1 MHDWQREIRA
11 RLAPLRLRPERE
23 ADIVDEIS
31 QHLAERYREAISA
44 GASADEATR
53 LALAEFRA
61 GNALAQRI
69 ASLRQAHA
77 PAAVTAGVSTGRLLE
92 DLRQDFRYALRAFS
106 KQRTFAATAILT
118 LALGVGATTAIFSVV
133 YSVLIKP
140 LPYPNAD
147 ELVRIRHGAPGIN
160 VADLA
165 AAETMYFT
173 YRDETRSF
181 ASIGF
186 WQENSAT
193 LIDRGEPQ
201 RVRALRLTHGTLQS
215 LGVQPMR
222 GRWFTEGEHG
232 PAGEGPAPVILS
244 HAFWQRRFGGDE
256 AAVGR
261 QLSIDSQS
269 SEVVGIMPPDFRFLD
284 MTPQPDVIVAVR
296 LDPATATNGSF
307 GFQALARLRTG
318 VTPAEARAD
327 IERVLPGWLNG
338 WPVLPGSAITP
349 GALEGMRITPI
360 IRPLKDDVVGGVAST
375 LWVLMGAI
383 GGVLL
388 VACAN
393 IANLMLVRAAARR
406 QEFAVRTALGAVPA
420 RIARA
425 LLVES
430 LVLGGA
436 GTVIG
441 LVLAYGAIKI
451 LVAIGP
457 ANLPRIDE
465 ISVSMPVLLFTVVV
479 SIAAAI
485 TVGTITAFKY
495 ARHVDSPNVGG
506 ARGSTGS
513 RERSATRN
521 TLVIAQVA
529 LALVLVVSAGLM
541 IRSFQALQDVDP
553 GFSDPAT
560 IQTAKIWIP
569 TTLFPDPYE
578 YTRMEREILD
588 GIAALPGVTSVGFA
602 STAPMEG
609 PEANGPPVGVEGQR
623 LDGPI
628 TRRAKTISPGYF
640 EAMGTRIIA
649 GRDITWRDIDTG
661 GHVAVISQDF
671 ARELAP
677 ELEGALGKR
686 IRLPF
691 GQDAWREVVG
701 VVESVHQ
708 DGLYAQP
715 PSFVYWPVLME
726 RFGSASVVGNSAV
739 TFVIRSDRAGTAGLV
754 NEVRAAVRSVDASI
768 PVALEGTMQDLYANS
783 LARTSFTLVMLGIAG
798 GMALTLGAIGIYG
811 VIAYVV
817 SQRAREIGIRSALGA
832 QPRDLKRMFIL
843 HGLALSGMGAIVGVV
858 SALALGRFM
867 SSVLYGV
874 GPADPFAYAAALGI
888 TVAAA
893 TLASYIPAR
902 RAAKIDP
909 TDTLKAE

>member
-1 MHDWQREIRA
+1 MHDWQSEIRA
-11 RLAPLRLRPERE
+11 RLAPLRLKPERE
-23 ADIVDEIS
+23 TDIVDEIS

-77 PAAVTAGVSTGRLLE
+77 PAAVTAGASTGRLFE

-106 KQRTFAATAILT
+106 KQRPFAATVILT
-118 LALGVGATTAIFSVV
+118 LALGIGATTAIFSVI

-147 ELVRIRHGAPGIN
+147 ELVRIRHSAPGIN

-181 ASIGF
+181 ASMGF

-193 LIDRGEPQ
+193 LIDSGEPQ
-201 RVRALRLTHGTLQS
+201 RVRALRVTHGTLQS

-232 PAGEGPAPVILS
+232 PAAEGSAPVILS

-256 AAVGR
+256 TAVGR

-269 SEVVGIMPPDFRFLD
+269 SQVVGIMPPDFRFLD

-307 GFQALARLRTG
+307 SFQALARLRPG
-318 VTPAEARAD
+318 ATPAEARAD
-327 IERVLPGWLNG
+327 IERVLPGWLVA

-406 QEFAVRTALGAVPA
+406 QEFAVRAALGAVPS

-425 LLVES
+425 LVAES

-436 GTVIG
+436 GTAIG
-441 LVLAYGAIKI
+441 LALAYGTLKV

-465 ISVSMPVLLFTVVV
+465 ISVSMPVLLFAIAV

-485 TVGTITAFKY
+485 AVGSITALKY
-495 ARHVDSPNVGG
+495 ARHVDANVGG

-513 RERSATRN
+513 RERSVTRN

-541 IRSFQALQDVDP
+541 IRSFQALRDVDP

-569 TTLFPDPYE
+569 TTLFPDPEE

-588 GIAALPGVTSVGFA
+588 NIAALPGVTAVGFA

-609 PEANGPPVGVEGQR
+609 PEANGPPVAVEEQR

-640 EAMGTRIIA
+640 EAMGTRIIV
-649 GRDITWRDIDTG
+649 GRDITWRDIETG

-726 RFGSASVVGNSAV
+726 RFGSRPVVGNSAV

-754 NEVRAAVRSVDASI
+754 NEVRHAVRSVDAGI
-768 PVALEGTMQDLYANS
+768 PVALEGTMQDLYASS

-798 GMALTLGAIGIYG
+798 AMALTLGAIGIYG

-817 SQRAREIGIRSALGA
+817 SQRVREIGIRSALGA

-843 HGLALSGMGAIVGVV
+843 HGLALSGIGSIVGVV

-867 SSVLYGV
+867 SSLLYGV
-874 GPADPFAYAAALGI
+874 GPADPIAYATALSV

-893 TLASYIPAR
+893 ALASYIPAR
-902 RAAKIDP
+902 RAANIDP
-909 TDTLKAE
+909 TDTLRAE